1 MKKKDVLFLCQFFY
15 PEYISSATLP
25 YDTAM
30 SLKESGYSV
39 DVMCGY
45 PKEYS
50 LDNSVSLTEVHKGVN
65 IKRLK
70 YIQPKRSSSI
80 GRIINYFS
88 FTISVLLRF
97 LKLKKYKSII
107 VYSNPPILPI
117 VPAIASKLFKVKL
130 VFVCYDVYP
139 EIAEKTNV
147 VNTKSLPSKLMRK
160 VNKIV
165 YKNLH
170 TVVSLSNEMKKSL
183 LQKRP
188 DLEEKQVKVIPNWYA
203 DKGGLKNNPTLVNS
217 KFEYLKDNFVVS
229 YFGNMGTAQD
239 LDTIVNAIRKLKN
252 DNNIHFL
259 FAGHGNKKE
268 LLTEIVY
275 KEQIRNV
282 TILDFLHNKE
292 YQDALEISDCYIVS
306 LAKGLTGL
314 AVPSKTY
321 SYMMAGKPIIAIIG
335 KESDIARDLIDYN
348 AGYALKPGE
357 ESNLVDAIMEMK
369 GDVEKQKIMGDN
381 CRQVF
386 LKKYTKDICT
396 KKYVKLMN
404 EILGE

>member
-1 MKKKDVLFLCQFFY
+1 
-15 PEYISSATLP
+15 
-25 YDTAM
+25 
-30 SLKESGYSV
+30 
-39 DVMCGY
+39 
-45 PKEYS
+45 
-50 LDNSVSLTEVHKGVN
+50 
-65 IKRLK
+65 
-70 YIQPKRSSSI
+70 
-80 GRIINYFS
+80 
-88 FTISVLLRF
+88 
-97 LKLKKYKSII
+97 
-107 VYSNPPILPI
+107 
-117 VPAIASKLFKVKL
+117 AIASKLFKVKL

-381 CRQVF
+381 CRQ
-386 LKKYTKDICT
+386 
-396 KKYVKLMN
+396 
-404 EILGE
+404 